1 MPNVTTNYAE
11 GSCCQMLCPDGGEV
25 AAASALHFLYK
36 RGCPSRP
43 ISAKSPE
50 VSDER
55 LGTLRTLGQ
64 TARTLLGLFEHE
76 PIPPK
81 LEVLGQGNLL
91 ILY

>member
-11 GSCCQMLCPDGGEV
+11 GSCCQMLCPDRGEV
-25 AAASALHFLYK
+25 AAASALQFLYK
-36 RGCPSRP
+36 QGCPSSP

-50 VSDER
+50 VSDGR
-55 LGTLRTLGQ
+55 LGTLRTPVQ
-64 TARTLLGLFEHE
+64 TARTLWLFKHE

-81 LEVLGQGNLL
+81 LEVLGQGSFL